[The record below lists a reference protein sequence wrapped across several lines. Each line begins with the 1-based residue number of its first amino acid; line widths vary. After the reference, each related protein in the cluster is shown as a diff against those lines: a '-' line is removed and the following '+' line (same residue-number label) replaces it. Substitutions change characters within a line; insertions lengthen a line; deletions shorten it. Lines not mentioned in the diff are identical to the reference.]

1 MICELCGKEVEE
13 LYKTIVEGSTLSL
26 CKECSSFGK
35 VIGKETQGSKE
46 ANPKQPQVVSTRQA
60 SPIEETNEFIVPNYS
75 KIISQARQRLGIKQ
89 EDAAK
94 KLSEKVSILHNL
106 ETGRREPSIPLA
118 RKLENFYQI
127 KLIEISKEQRVEKPK
142 KSSEEITLGDVITIK
157 RRK

>member
-1 MICELCGKEVEE
+1 MICELCGKNVEE

-35 VIGKETQGSKE
+35 VVGIENQKPQEPVQKQTQFV
-46 ANPKQPQVVSTRQA
+46 NTKQTS
-60 SPIEETNEFIVPNYS
+60 SIEETNEFIVPNYPQ
-75 KIISQARQRLGIKQ
+75 IISQARQRLGIKQ

-118 RKLENFYQI
+118 RKLENFYSI
-127 KLIEISKEQRVEKPK
+127 KLIEISKEEKIEKPQT
-142 KSSEEITLGDVITIK
+142 SSEEITLGDIITIK
-157 RRK
+157 KRK

>member
-13 LYKTIVEGSTLSL
+13 LYKTVVEGSTLSL

-35 VIGKETQGSKE
+35 VIGRQSQKSQEP
-46 ANPKQPQVVSTRQA
+46 APKQPQAVSTRQA
-60 SPIEETNEFIVPNYS
+60 STIEETNEFIVQNYA
-75 KIISQARQRLGIKQ
+75 KLISQARQCLGIKQ

-118 RKLENFYQI
+118 RKLENFYGI
-127 KLIEISKEQRVEKPK
+127 KLIEVSKEEKIE
-142 KSSEEITLGDVITIK
+142 KSKSNSEEITLGDVITIK
-157 RRK
+157 KRK